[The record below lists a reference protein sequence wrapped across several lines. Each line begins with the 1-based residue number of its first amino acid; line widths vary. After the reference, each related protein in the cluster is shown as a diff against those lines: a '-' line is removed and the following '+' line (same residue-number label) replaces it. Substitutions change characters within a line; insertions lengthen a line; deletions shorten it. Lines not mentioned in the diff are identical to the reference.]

1 MLEMSQK
8 LFFFNLKEFETTCK
22 FEEEESEEDRWCWRL
37 KYRNAS
43 DGLETDGVGRC
54 SYLLCSF
61 NFLVSK
67 VNKWSWKKCWS
78 VVVVLMLQLR
88 FCQS

>member
-1 MLEMSQK
+1 
-8 LFFFNLKEFETTCK
+8 LKEFETTCK

-37 KYRNAS
+37 KYQNAS
-43 DGLETDGVGRC
+43 DGLETDGVEDVVTFYVA
-54 SYLLCSF
+54 SIF
-61 NFLVSK
+61 WFQK

-88 FCQS
+88 LCQS